1 MRSIKSGLPEVLFEV
16 ADTEYGSLEYGVT
29 ATSYTAA
36 IDATRDDPGDGP
48 EVDLPAF
55 VTIYANGV
63 QVGHTTWDIFIMDL
77 LLYRRG
83 GPTVL
88 TKGRLEMEVW
98 DQVLRDTDEAVV
110 ESDDGPEWE
119 RDDYEPDFSRYD
131 DEPEY
136 EF

>member
-16 ADTEYGSLEYGVT
+16 DPTPYGTLEYGVT
-29 ATSYTAA
+29 ATSYTAGYA
-36 IDATRDDPGDGP
+36 ATRDDPGDGP
-48 EVDLPAF
+48 EVDLPAL

-63 QVGHTTWDIFIMDL
+63 HVGHTTWGVFMLDL
-77 LLYRRG
+77 ALSYLLPPSRG
-83 GPTVL
+83 Q
-88 TKGRLEMEVW
+88 LE
-98 DQVLRDTDEAVV
+98 DQVYRQVLAVTDEAMV

-119 RDDYEPDFSRYD
+119 RDDYD